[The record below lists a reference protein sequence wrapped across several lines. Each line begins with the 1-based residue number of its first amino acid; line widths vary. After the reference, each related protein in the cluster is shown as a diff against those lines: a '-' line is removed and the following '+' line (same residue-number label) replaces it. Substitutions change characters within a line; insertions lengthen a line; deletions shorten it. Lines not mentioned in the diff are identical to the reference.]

1 MKINCIIIENNTKYL
16 NILKRLCY
24 ENEDLN
30 WIGSFADPLEA
41 IDTINTL
48 KTVLIFCNIGLLEAE
63 PIKFTQH
70 LKGHPMFVFR
80 TKANASLT
88 RIKGLKTIE
97 SIQGSIT
104 AQTIKSI
111 TKRALK
117 ILDFSALMET
127 NIFPTDGT
135 SITSPKAIMVKY
147 GHEAYQVSIDDITY
161 IQGMQGALR
170 IHLTNTPPV
179 RTLMKITALEEK
191 LDAAKFVRIHP
202 SFLVNI
208 TRITAIQKKKV
219 KLNDIYL
226 PVSDSFKPTL
236 LDRIGQFE

>member
-1 MKINCIIIENNTKYL
+1 MKINCIIIENNPKYL
-16 NILKRLCY
+16 NALQRYCY
-24 ENEDLN
+24 ENDDLN
-30 WIGSFADPLEA
+30 WMGSFKNPLEA
-41 IDTINTL
+41 IDTINSF
-48 KTVLIFCNIGLLEAE
+48 KTVLVFCNIGLLEAN
-63 PIKFTQH
+63 PTKFTQH
-70 LKGHPMFVFR
+70 LKGNPMFVFR
-80 TKANASLT
+80 TKTNAALT

-97 SIQGSIT
+97 SIQGPIT
-104 AQTIKSI
+104 AQTVKNV

-117 ILDFSALMET
+117 ILDFSALIET

-135 SITSPKAIMVKY
+135 SLTSSKAIMVKY

-161 IQGMQGALR
+161 IQGMQGTLR
-170 IHLTNTPPV
+170 IHMVNTPPV

-191 LDAAKFVRIHP
+191 LDTAKFVRIHP

-226 PVSDSFKPTL
+226 PVSDNFKPSL